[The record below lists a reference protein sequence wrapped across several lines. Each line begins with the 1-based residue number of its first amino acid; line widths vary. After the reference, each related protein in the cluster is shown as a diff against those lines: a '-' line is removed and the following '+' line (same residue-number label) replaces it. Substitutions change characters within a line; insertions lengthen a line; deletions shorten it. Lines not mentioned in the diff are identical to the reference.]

1 MEPQIHDEPQI
12 LEPGPSIGSLLTRQR
27 HHRSEDIRNGED
39 PGQLMCRGRTK
50 EMANVQMHDNR
61 VIDIIKLLRLEGL
74 FRAPSREID
83 NCLITALVE
92 RWRPETHTFHLP
104 HGEMSITLQDV
115 EVIFGLPI
123 DGEVLVGPT
132 AVLHGTWS
140 TVCMEFLGFT
150 PANDNKTLV
159 GQRILISRL
168 VQAIAAPLPDDA
180 TEIQIHN
187 YARCY
192 ILALLGDKLFMDKS
206 GDRVHLMFLEQLQN
220 LHDPPQYSWGSGC
233 LAWLYRE
240 LCRASEKG
248 ASQIGGACTL
258 VQYWA
263 WARLPFLCPRI
274 EPPPGCDYGPWPY
287 APLAF
292 KWVRVPGSKSRPS
305 GMALVHYRE
314 QLVTMKPD
322 QIVWQPYE
330 AHFVHLPDFC
340 VAGRGT
346 WTARVP
352 LVCFCIVET
361 HHPDRVLRQ
370 FGLAQ
375 ERPDHVVYDDRLHR
389 IDLRGKVEKNWRQEH
404 EPYIISWNSRAQRV
418 CRAPP
423 QTGEMARDHDYYKWY
438 GPVTRKYIDRNSAR
452 LHQLIESHL
461 ALLNWLPVGSQ
472 EHNHVRRILY
482 NVAGLDAPS
491 TSAALVTTPTRG
503 RRDTGSLSTSAAR
516 GRGRLVTASPSTST
530 ARARGRPITASPSP
544 IAARGRGRPATTSP
558 STSVARG
565 RGRCATT
572 PRVVSS
578 LEIPAPIPHAS
589 PQPEVPPPIPIAS
602 PQSEVPPPMVDIS
615 PQPEVPSPTPPS
627 QPSPFTPP
635 MHPETPLYPP
645 TSSTALTVPM
655 DPPSIEPMTMI
666 PTPGLYIEHHYPPTS
681 SSSDLLGPPVGI
693 DPLQPDIDVP
703 DEHPP
708 HQPSPPRGRP
718 QRARRAPTCGTG
730 GHKIGHKGNS
740 MGTRCTVATDILLLL
755 EG

>member
-61 VIDIIKLLRLEGL
+61 
-74 FRAPSREID
+74 
-83 NCLITALVE
+83 
-92 RWRPETHTFHLP
+92 
-104 HGEMSITLQDV
+104 
-115 EVIFGLPI
+115 
-123 DGEVLVGPT
+123 
-132 AVLHGTWS
+132 
-140 TVCMEFLGFT
+140 
-150 PANDNKTLV
+150 
-159 GQRILISRL
+159 
-168 VQAIAAPLPDDA
+168 
-180 TEIQIHN
+180 
-187 YARCY
+187 
-192 ILALLGDKLFMDKS
+192 
-206 GDRVHLMFLEQLQN
+206 
-220 LHDPPQYSWGSGC
+220 
-233 LAWLYRE
+233 
-240 LCRASEKG
+240 
-248 ASQIGGACTL
+248 
-258 VQYWA
+258 
-263 WARLPFLCPRI
+263 
-274 EPPPGCDYGPWPY
+274 
-287 APLAF
+287 
-292 KWVRVPGSKSRPS
+292 
-305 GMALVHYRE
+305 
-314 QLVTMKPD
+314 
-322 QIVWQPYE
+322 
-330 AHFVHLPDFC
+330 
-340 VAGRGT
+340 
-346 WTARVP
+346 
-352 LVCFCIVET
+352 
-361 HHPDRVLRQ
+361 
-370 FGLAQ
+370 
-375 ERPDHVVYDDRLHR
+375 
-389 IDLRGKVEKNWRQEH
+389 
-404 EPYIISWNSRAQRV
+404 
-418 CRAPP
+418 
-423 QTGEMARDHDYYKWY
+423 
-438 GPVTRKYIDRNSAR
+438 
-452 LHQLIESHL
+452 IESHL
-461 ALLNWLPVGSQ
+461 ALLNWLPANNRTETES
-472 EHNHVRRILY
+472 
-482 NVAGLDAPS
+482 ATTTAPS

-740 MGTRCTVATDILLLL
+740 MHDDEPKADAPQPPPPPKHSTRAAYIINGNCKNVMNMSQPDQVELWRSVLNGNLEAYVRISSKLKLGTVGDEYADGGGQGQVKTGRVPVRLYVWSVSEDFDDLEDAPQIDSWDKVSYINRPVEIHGEEGNYFTLQDAVKSILPEYFPNKSSTNEESSRDEDENEQTVPSE
-755 EG
+755 EGEKYLSENVESCYPSDNVEIKIVRIQGIEPKMEIPFSWVVKNLTNPEHYLHICVCLKVPQVL